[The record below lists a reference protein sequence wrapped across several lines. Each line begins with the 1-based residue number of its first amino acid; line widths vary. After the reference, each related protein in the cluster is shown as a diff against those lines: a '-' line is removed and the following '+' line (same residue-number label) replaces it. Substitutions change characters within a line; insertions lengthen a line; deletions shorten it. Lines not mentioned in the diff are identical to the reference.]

1 MGHGGGAMNQLLT
14 GNVATSLYWL
24 GRYLERIEI
33 TLNMINDAY
42 DLIIDV
48 DKNAGVALYKRLGID
63 ISYTKARE
71 FLSEAIRG
79 DHPANLP
86 KTMVQA
92 RENAIIARANID
104 ASAFGEIIELHG
116 LFQKIANSGQV
127 IDYRD
132 IDIALSLISEI
143 WGAQDKKGH
152 RRCSDYFLRLGKHVE
167 ELDFRLRFNSDKET
181 VDLILEDID
190 AIFKILD
197 PEFELDLETLK
208 QSDRIMEDIT
218 KLMDKLIV
226 A

>member
-1 MGHGGGAMNQLLT
+1 MNQLLT

-33 TLNMINDAY
+33 TLNKINEAY
-42 DLIIDV
+42 DQIIDV
-48 DKNAGVALYKRLGID
+48 DKAAGVTLYKHLGID

-79 DHPANLP
+79 DHTANLP
-86 KTMVQA
+86 EIMIHA

-116 LFQKIANSGQV
+116 LFQKIAKSGQV

-152 RRCSDYFLRLGKHVE
+152 RRCSDYFLKLGKYVE
-167 ELDFRLRFNSDKET
+167 EVDFRLRFDANKET

-190 AIFKILD
+190 ATFKILD
-197 PEFELDLETLK
+197 PEFELDIEALK
-208 QSDRIMEDIT
+208 QSDHIMDDIS
-218 KLMDKLIV
+218 KLMDKLIIL
-226 A
+226 